1 MKIKNEFKSMSFY
14 NYKMQII
21 GLLGHQGVGKN
32 YIAEIVLPKILSQ
45 KNTVVLA
52 FADHFKIDCI
62 SKHNADYNKVYG
74 QKDYETRILLQKVG
88 TEEGREVFG
97 YDIWIRTLHNWIKVL
112 HSRGVKRFIISD
124 VRFQNEVEWIKSL
137 NGIIIKINAPNRY
150 QNRLETETGNNI
162 EKINEIKNHPS
173 EVNIDNIEIYDILVN
188 NDYNDNIE
196 KQLLHSVILCNL

>member
-1 MKIKNEFKSMSFY
+1 
-14 NYKMQII
+14 MQII

-32 YIAEIVLPKILSQ
+32 YIAEIVLPKMLSQ

-62 SKHNADYNKVYG
+62 SKHNADFNKVYG

-124 VRFQNEVEWIKSL
+124 LRFQNEVEWIKSL

-150 QNRLETETGNNI
+150 QNRLEIETGNDI
-162 EKINEIKNHPS
+162 DKINEIKNHPS
-173 EVNIDNIEIYDILVN
+173 EANIDNIEIYDILVN

-196 KQLLHSVILCNL
+196 EQLLHSIILCNL

>member
-1 MKIKNEFKSMSFY
+1 
-14 NYKMQII
+14 MQII

-32 YIAEIVLPKILSQ
+32 HIAEIVLPKLLSQ

-62 SKHNADYNKVYG
+62 SKHNPDFNKEYG
-74 QKDYETRILLQKVG
+74 QKDYDTRRLLQKVG

-97 YDIWIRTLHNWIKVL
+97 YDIWIRTLHNWIKIL
-112 HSRGVKRFIISD
+112 NSRGVERFIISD
-124 VRFQNEVEWIKSL
+124 LRFQNEVEWIKSL

-150 QNRLETETGNNI
+150 QHRLETETGNDI

-173 EVNIDNIEIYDILVN
+173 EVNIDKIESHDILVN

-196 KQLLHSVILCNL
+196 EQLLSYINSYDS

>member
-1 MKIKNEFKSMSFY
+1 
-14 NYKMQII
+14 MQII

-32 YIAEIVLPKILSQ
+32 YIAEIVLPKMLSQ

-62 SKHNADYNKVYG
+62 SKHNADFNKVYG

-124 VRFQNEVEWIKSL
+124 LRFQNEVEWIKSL

-150 QNRLETETGNNI
+150 QNRLEIETGNDI
-162 EKINEIKNHPS
+162 DKINEIKNHPS
-173 EVNIDNIEIYDILVN
+173 EANIDNIEIYDISVN

-196 KQLLHSVILCNL
+196 EQLLHSIILCNL

>member
-1 MKIKNEFKSMSFY
+1 
-14 NYKMQII
+14 MQII

-32 YIAEIVLPKILSQ
+32 YIAEIVLPKMLSQ

-62 SKHNADYNKVYG
+62 SKHNADFNKVYG

-124 VRFQNEVEWIKSL
+124 LRFQNEVEWIKSL

-150 QNRLETETGNNI
+150 QNRLEIETGNDI
-162 EKINEIKNHPS
+162 DKINEIKNHPS
-173 EVNIDNIEIYDILVN
+173 EANIDNIEIYDILVN

-196 KQLLHSVILCNL
+196 KQLLHSIILCNL

>member
-1 MKIKNEFKSMSFY
+1 
-14 NYKMQII
+14 MQII

-32 YIAEIVLPKILSQ
+32 HIAEIVLPKLLSQ

-62 SKHNADYNKVYG
+62 SKHNADFNKVYG
-74 QKDYETRILLQKVG
+74 QKDYDTRRLLQKVG

-97 YDIWIRTLHNWIKVL
+97 YDIWIRTLHNWIKIL
-112 HSRGVKRFIISD
+112 NSRGVERFIISD
-124 VRFQNEVEWIKSL
+124 LRFQNEVEWIKSL

-150 QNRLETETGNNI
+150 QHRLETETGNDI

-173 EVNIDNIEIYDILVN
+173 EVNIDKIESHDILVN

-196 KQLLHSVILCNL
+196 EQLLSYINSYDS

>member
-1 MKIKNEFKSMSFY
+1 
-14 NYKMQII
+14 MQII

-32 YIAEIVLPKILSQ
+32 YIAEIVLPKMLSQ

-62 SKHNADYNKVYG
+62 SKHNADFNKVYG

-97 YDIWIRTLHNWIKVL
+97 YDIWVRTLHNWIKVL

-124 VRFQNEVEWIKSL
+124 LRFQNEVEWIKSL

-150 QNRLETETGNNI
+150 QNRLEIETGNDI
-162 EKINEIKNHPS
+162 DKINEIKNHPS
-173 EVNIDNIEIYDILVN
+173 EANIDNIEIYDILVN

-196 KQLLHSVILCNL
+196 KQLLHSIILCNL